1 MDKISI
7 ENKRILITGGNGYLG
22 SILKNELKKYTD
34 FVFSI
39 SNVGIQNDTDF
50 VVDITH
56 KDALQKIVSQINPDI
71 VFHLAALIDRNRDY
85 SIFPQMNNVNV
96 MGTSYLI
103 DALTQTDCTQFIFAS
118 TSEVYG
124 NNASPF
130 SENMQLQPVSPYS
143 LSKAMAE
150 MLIQSRLKN
159 SAIQYKIAR
168 IFNFYGPNMSEKF
181 FINEMIL
188 TLQKGTEFK
197 MTLGEQFRDF
207 MYVDDVVEA
216 LIILANNIEI
226 QNEIINIC
234 SGKGIKIKDIALE
247 VQKHFPSKILFG
259 AIPYRENEV
268 WEMIGDASKVK
279 EKLNFVPKIS
289 LSEGIS
295 KLINTSIS

>member
-1 MDKISI
+1 MDKINL

-39 SNVGIQNDTDF
+39 SNVGIQNETEF

-56 KDALQKIVSQINPDI
+56 KEALQTIVSQINPDI
-71 VFHLAALIDRNRDY
+71 VYHLAALIDRNRDY
-85 SIFPQMNNVNV
+85 SIFAQMNNVNV

-124 NNASPF
+124 NNTSPF

-150 MLIQSRLKN
+150 LLIQTRLRN
-159 SAIQYKIAR
+159 STINYSIAR
-168 IFNFYGPNMSEKF
+168 IFNFYGPNMSENF
-181 FINEMIL
+181 FINEMIQ
-188 TLQKGTEFK
+188 TLSKGEAFK
-197 MTLGEQFRDF
+197 MTLGEQFRDYLF
-207 MYVDDVVEA
+207 VDDVISA
-216 LIILANNIEI
+216 LISMIQQNGI

-247 VQKHFPSKILFG
+247 VQKYFPSKILFG

-268 WEMIGDASKVK
+268 WEMIGNAEKVK

-289 LSEGIS
+289 LSVGIS
-295 KLINTSIS
+295 KLIEIPKL